1 MGQFGLGGYGQ
12 CGWGSLGV
20 AGPRRRA
27 RLARMNPRTWS
38 LRTRRNLWILFGLL
52 GVFTVTGFF
61 VLPPIVRT
69 QLEKRLGAALGRE
82 VTVGRV
88 RMNPYALSV
97 TIERLEIRGADR
109 TSAFAGWDRLY
120 VNFDAVASLGGDWV
134 LHAVELE
141 GFHLA
146 AAIEPDGK
154 PSFADILA
162 KLSPPPGSGTAPKTA
177 AEPSRPVRIGRLKV
191 DGARVDFVDRSRV
204 RPFATVVGPLSF
216 HLTEFRT
223 VGERGA
229 PYRFAAT
236 TEAGEKLEWQGTL
249 SADPL
254 RSKGELKLENIA
266 LAKYA
271 AYYADRTQAELA
283 DGRLR
288 VQGHYEVDLSASPHV
303 LRLADGAV
311 QVRGLKLLERAT
323 NASALELAAF
333 DVAGAEFD
341 GVKLAGRVASVRA
354 SGGRVAVRREAD
366 GTINW
371 LAMLTPSAPGAQPAT
386 AGAAPTA
393 PASPLPEVRVGE
405 VALQDFQVEITD
417 LGAPRPAKLALGAV
431 QFSLRDVS
439 LADGVEMP
447 VQLAFDWAPQG
458 KVSIAGKV
466 GVRPDLRAELQTEV
480 ADFAL
485 LPLSP
490 YLEQQLNA
498 RIAQGTVSFRQTL
511 RLAPGAP
518 APAVTAAGDLRVNR
532 LGLVDGTLEEELAGF
547 TSLALTGI
555 EVATAPTLS
564 ATLKEIALVGPYARA
579 VVREDKSMNLAG
591 LVRAAPTSATA
602 AAVPIA
608 PTASASA
615 PEAGAAP
622 RIAIGAVKIEG
633 GDFSFL
639 DRSLSP
645 HVRVAL
651 TKFGGTIGHMS
662 SENPAR
668 ADVDLRGTVD
678 GVGPVAITGQLD
690 PLGTPRFVDVKL
702 DFKNVD
708 LLPLSPYSGKY
719 AGYELARG
727 KLALDVKAHVEGS
740 QLRSENVLTLQQ
752 FTFGAAVESPD
763 ATKLPV
769 RLGVALLKDLGGR
782 IVIDVPVSGDLSDP
796 NLKISRVVWRVIGN
810 LLTKAAV
817 SPFALLGSMFGGG
830 GDELAFQEFDPGLAE
845 LRAAERGKLD
855 TLVKAL
861 TNRPGLSLGI
871 EGGYDGPADT
881 FVLQRQKVAALVRAK
896 IWEERRAADP
906 NLPPPDRLQ
915 IAPEAYAAKLKQ
927 LFDEKFPPGTEFG
940 TPLPAAP
947 AVATPPPPPPGGFF
961 KRMVRALTFAET
973 REKRAVAAENEK
985 RAAAHE
991 QAASAAAAAGLP
1003 LEEMTG
1009 RLAATVEVTADDLR
1023 ALAAARAQRVR
1034 DYLTNEGEIAADRLF
1049 LTQPKEAPKENK
1061 GPRVFLTLQ

>member
-1 MGQFGLGGYGQ
+1 
-12 CGWGSLGV
+12 
-20 AGPRRRA
+20 
-27 RLARMNPRTWS
+27 MNPRTWS

-61 VLPPIVRT
+61 LLPPIVRS

-82 VTVGRV
+82 VAVGQV
-88 RMNPYALSV
+88 RLNPYALSV
-97 TIERLEIRGADR
+97 TIERLEIRGADK

-120 VNFDAVASLGGDWV
+120 VNFEAVASLGGDWV
-134 LHAVELE
+134 LHAVELD
-141 GFHLA
+141 GFRLA
-146 AAIEPDGK
+146 AAIEPDGR

-162 KLSPPPGSGTAPKTA
+162 KLSPPPDSAPTPQTA
-177 AEPSRPVRIGRLKV
+177 AEPSRPVRIGSLKIE
-191 DGARVDFVDRSRV
+191 GARLDFVDRSRT
-204 RPFATVVGPLSF
+204 RPFATAVGPLSF
-216 HLTEFRT
+216 HLTGFRT

-236 TEAGEKLEWQGTL
+236 TEAGETLAWQGTL

-266 LAKYA
+266 LSKYA

-283 DGRLR
+283 DGRLS
-288 VQGHYEVDLSASPHV
+288 VQGRYEVDLSASPHV
-303 LRLADGAV
+303 LRLTDGAV

-323 NASALELAAF
+323 NGSALELAAF
-333 DVAGAEFD
+333 EVAGAEFD
-341 GVKLAGRVASVRA
+341 GVKRAGRVASVRA

-366 GTINW
+366 GTLNW
-371 LAMLTPSAPGAQPAT
+371 LAMLTPSMSVAQPATPSTT
-386 AGAAPTA
+386 AGAAPTV

-405 VALQDFQVEITD
+405 VALQDFQVEIAD
-417 LGAPRPAKLALGAV
+417 LAAPRPARLALGAMR
-431 QFSLRDVS
+431 FSLRDVS
-439 LADGVEMP
+439 LADGAEMP
-447 VQLAFDWAPQG
+447 LQLAFDWAPQG
-458 KVSIAGKV
+458 KVSIVGKV
-466 GVRPDLRAELQTEV
+466 SVRPDMRAELQTEV

-518 APAVTAAGDLRVNR
+518 APAVTAAGDLRVDR

-547 TSLALTGI
+547 TSLTLTGI

-564 ATLKEIALVGPYARA
+564 ASLKEVALVGPYARA
-579 VVREDKSMNLAG
+579 VVREDKSVNLAG
-591 LVRAAPTSATA
+591 LVRAAPLPPTA
-602 AAVPIA
+602 AAA
-608 PTASASA
+608 PKARTASPSA
-615 PEAGAAP
+615 PAAGAAP
-622 RIAIGAVKIEG
+622 RIAIGAIKIEG

-645 HVRVAL
+645 QVRVAL
-651 TKFGGTIGHMS
+651 RQFGGTLGGMS
-662 SENPAR
+662 SENLAR

-678 GVGPVAITGQLD
+678 GVGPVAITGRLD
-690 PLGTPRFVDVKL
+690 PLGTPRFVDVKV
-702 DFKNVD
+702 DFKNID

-740 QLRSENVLTLQQ
+740 QLRSDNVLTLQQ

-769 RLGVALLKDLGGR
+769 RLGVALLKDLDGR
-782 IVIDVPVSGDLSDP
+782 IVIDVPVTGDLSDP
-796 NLKISRVVWRVIGN
+796 SLKIGRVVWRVIGN

-845 LRAAERGKLD
+845 LRATERGKLD

-896 IWEERRAADP
+896 IWEERRAVDP
-906 NLPPPDRLQ
+906 NLPPPDRLE
-915 IAPEAYAAKLKQ
+915 IAPELYAAKLKQ

-947 AVATPPPPPPGGFF
+947 TVATPPPPLPGGFF
-961 KRMVRALTFAET
+961 KRVVRALTLADN
-973 REKRAVAAENEK
+973 REKRAVAEESKKRTAE
-985 RAAAHE
+985 HE
-991 QAASAAAAAGLP
+991 QAAAVAAAAGLP
-1003 LEEMTG
+1003 VEEMTG
-1009 RLAATVEVTADDLR
+1009 RLATTVEVTADDLR

-1034 DYLTNEGEIAADRLF
+1034 DYLIGAGRIATDRLF
-1049 LTQPKEAPKENK
+1049 LTQPKEASQENK

>member
-1 MGQFGLGGYGQ
+1 
-12 CGWGSLGV
+12 
-20 AGPRRRA
+20 
-27 RLARMNPRTWS
+27 MNPRSWS
-38 LRTRRNLWILFGLL
+38 VRTRRNLWILFGLL

-61 VLPPIVRT
+61 VLPPIVRS

-82 VTVGRV
+82 VTVGKV
-88 RMNPYALSV
+88 RLNPYALSV
-97 TIERLEIRGADR
+97 TIERLEIHGADKK
-109 TSAFAGWDRLY
+109 SAFAGWDRLY

-134 LHAVELE
+134 LHAVELD
-141 GFHLA
+141 GFRLA

-162 KLSPPPGSGTAPKTA
+162 KLSPASDSATAPKTA
-177 AEPSRPVRIGRLKV
+177 AEPSRPVRVGSLKV
-191 DGARVDFVDRSRV
+191 DGARVDFTDRSRA

-271 AYYADRTQAELA
+271 AYYADRTQTELTNGSLSVR
-283 DGRLR
+283 GR
-288 VQGHYEVDLSASPHV
+288 YEVDLSASPRV
-303 LRLADGAV
+303 LRLADGTMEL
-311 QVRGLKLLERAT
+311 RGLKLLERAT
-323 NASALELAAF
+323 NASAFELAAF
-333 DVAGAEFD
+333 EVAGAEFD
-341 GVKLAGRVASVRA
+341 AVKRAGRVASVRA
-354 SGGRVAVRREAD
+354 SGGRVAVRRETD
-366 GTINW
+366 GTLNW
-371 LAMLTPSAPGAQPAT
+371 LAMLAPALATNSAAANVPAT
-386 AGAAPTA
+386 NAPASAAPAAPTA
-393 PASPLPEVRVGE
+393 MTPASPLPDVHVGE
-405 VALQDFQVEITD
+405 VALQDFQIEVAD
-417 LGAPRPAKLALGAV
+417 LAAPRPAKLALGAM

-439 LADGVEMP
+439 LADGAEMP
-447 VQLAFDWAPQG
+447 LQLAFEWAPQG
-458 KVSIAGKV
+458 KVSVTGKV
-466 GVRPDLRAELQTEV
+466 GVRPDLRAELQAEV

-490 YLEQQLNA
+490 YLEQHLNA
-498 RIAQGTVSFRQTL
+498 RIAQGAVSFRQSL
-511 RLAPGAP
+511 RLAPGASG
-518 APAVTAAGDLRVNR
+518 AAITVSGDLRVDR
-532 LGLVDGTLEEELAGF
+532 LGLVDGTLQEELAGF
-547 TSLALTGI
+547 TSLALSGI

-564 ATLKEIALVGPYARA
+564 ASLKEVALVGPYARA
-579 VVREDKSMNLAG
+579 VVREDKSVNLTG
-591 LVRAAPTSATA
+591 LVRGAPAPTTGAAAPTVA
-602 AAVPIA
+602 AASSST
-608 PTASASA
+608 PT
-615 PEAGAAP
+615 AGAAP
-622 RIAIGAVKIEG
+622 RITIGAIKIEA

-651 TKFGGTIGHMS
+651 GQFGGTIGGLS
-662 SENPAR
+662 SENLAR

-690 PLGTPRFVDVKL
+690 PLGTPRFVDVKV

-752 FTFGAAVESPD
+752 FTFGAPVESPE

-769 RLGVALLKDLGGR
+769 RLGVALLKDIEGR

-861 TNRPGLSLGI
+861 TNRPGLSLGL

-896 IWEERRAADP
+896 IWDERRAADP
-906 NLPPPDRLQ
+906 NLPPPDRLE
-915 IAPEAYAAKLKQ
+915 IAPEAYAANLKQ
-927 LFDEKFPPGTEFG
+927 LFDEKFPPGTQFG
-940 TPLPAAP
+940 TPVPAAP
-947 AVATPPPPPPGGFF
+947 TVANPPPAPPRGFF
-961 KRMVRALTFAET
+961 KRVVRTLTFAET

-985 RAAAHE
+985 RAAEHE
-991 QAASAAAAAGLP
+991 QLAAAAVAAGLP
-1003 LEEMTG
+1003 VEEMTG
-1009 RLAATVEVTADDLR
+1009 RLATTMEVTPDDLR
-1023 ALAAARAQRVR
+1023 ALAATRAQRVR
-1034 DYLTNEGEIAADRLF
+1034 DYLVDEGKIAIDRLF
-1049 LTQPKEAPKENK
+1049 LTQPKEAQKENK

>member
-1 MGQFGLGGYGQ
+1 
-12 CGWGSLGV
+12 
-20 AGPRRRA
+20 
-27 RLARMNPRTWS
+27 MNPRTWS
-38 LRTRRNLWILFGLL
+38 VRTRRNLWILFGLL

-61 VLPPIVRT
+61 VLPPIVRS

-88 RMNPYALSV
+88 RLNPYALSV
-97 TIERLEIRGADR
+97 TIERLEIRGADK

-120 VNFDAVASLGGDWV
+120 VNFDALASLGGDWV
-134 LHAVELE
+134 LHAVELD
-141 GFHLA
+141 GFRLA

-162 KLSPPPGSGTAPKTA
+162 KLSPPPDSAAAPQIA
-177 AEPSRPVRIGRLKV
+177 AEPSRPVRIGSLKV
-191 DGARVDFVDRSRV
+191 DGARVDFADRSRT

-236 TEAGEKLEWQGTL
+236 TESGEKLEWQGTL

-254 RSKGELKLENIA
+254 RSKGELALENIA

-283 DGRLR
+283 DGRLNVR
-288 VQGHYEVDLSASPHV
+288 GRYEVDLSASPRV

-311 QVRGLKLLERAT
+311 QLRELKLLERAT

-341 GVKLAGRVASVRA
+341 AVKLAGRVASVRA

-366 GTINW
+366 GTLNW
-371 LAMLTPSAPGAQPAT
+371 LAMLTPPAPAAQPAATNPT
-386 AGAAPTA
+386 AGAASPPPPAASA
-393 PASPLPEVRVGE
+393 PASPLPDVRVGE
-405 VALQDFQVEITD
+405 VALQDFQIEMTD
-417 LGAPRPAKLALGAV
+417 LAAPRPAKLALGAM

-439 LADGVEMP
+439 LADGAEMP
-447 VQLAFDWAPQG
+447 LQLAFEWAPQG

-466 GVRPDLRAELQTEV
+466 SVRPDLRAELQTEV

-498 RIAQGTVSFRQTL
+498 RIAQGTVSFRQNL
-511 RLAPGAP
+511 RFAPGTP
-518 APAVTAAGDLRVNR
+518 APAVTAAGDLRVDR
-532 LGLVDGTLEEELAGF
+532 LGLVDGALEEELAGF
-547 TSLALTGI
+547 TSLVLSGI

-564 ATLKEIALVGPYARA
+564 VSLKEVALVGPYARA
-579 VVREDKSMNLAG
+579 VVREDKSVNLTG
-591 LVRAAPTSATA
+591 LVR
-602 AAVPIA
+602 
-608 PTASASA
+608 SA
-615 PEAGAAP
+615 PAAGAGAAP
-622 RIAIGAVKIEG
+622 RITIGAIKVEA

-645 HVRVAL
+645 HVRVVL
-651 TKFGGTIGHMS
+651 SQFGGTIGGMS
-662 SENPAR
+662 SENLAR

-690 PLGTPRFVDVKL
+690 PLGTPRFVDVKV

-727 KLALDVKAHVEGS
+727 KLALDVEAHVEGS

-769 RLGVALLKDLGGR
+769 RLGVALLKDLDGR

-796 NLKISRVVWRVIGN
+796 SLKISRVVWRVIGN

-906 NLPPPDRLQ
+906 NLPPPDRLE

-947 AVATPPPPPPGGFF
+947 AVATPPPPASGGFF

-985 RAAAHE
+985 RAAAHA
-991 QAASAAAAAGLP
+991 QAAAAAAAAGLSV
-1003 LEEMTG
+1003 EEMTG
-1009 RLAATVEVTADDLR
+1009 RLATTVAVTPDDLR

-1034 DYLTNEGEIAADRLF
+1034 DYLTNEGKIAADRLF
-1049 LTQPKEAPKENK
+1049 LTQPKEAQKENK

>member
-1 MGQFGLGGYGQ
+1 
-12 CGWGSLGV
+12 
-20 AGPRRRA
+20 
-27 RLARMNPRTWS
+27 MNPRTWS
-38 LRTRRNLWILFGLL
+38 VRTRRNLWILFGLL

-61 VLPPIVRT
+61 VLPPIMRA

-88 RMNPYALSV
+88 RVNPYALSV
-97 TIERLEIRGADR
+97 TIERLDIRRADK
-109 TSAFAGWDRLY
+109 SGSFAGWERLY
-120 VNFDAVASLGGDWV
+120 VNFDALASLGGDWV
-134 LHAVELE
+134 LHAIELD

-146 AAIEPDGK
+146 AAIEADGR
-154 PSFADILA
+154 PSFADIIA
-162 KLSPPPGSGTAPKTA
+162 KLTPPPGAAPVPASPPPA
-177 AEPSRPVRIGRLKV
+177 RPVRIGSLTVR
-191 DGARVDFVDRSRV
+191 DARIDFADRSRS

-249 SADPL
+249 SAEPL
-254 RSKGELKLENIA
+254 RSRGELKLENIA

-283 DGRLR
+283 DGRLSVR
-288 VQGHYEVDLSASPHV
+288 GRYEADLSSPARV
-303 LRLADGAV
+303 LRLTDGAV
-311 QVRGLKLLERAT
+311 QLRGLKLFERA
-323 NASALELAAF
+323 NRAPALELAAF

-341 GVKLAGRVASVRA
+341 AVKLAGRIATVRA
-354 SGGRVAVRREAD
+354 SGGRVAVRREPD
-366 GTINW
+366 GTLNW
-371 LAMLTPSAPGAQPAT
+371 RAMLTPPPA
-386 AGAAPTA
+386 AGAAAAIASSTSAPAAPAT
-393 PASPLPEVRVGE
+393 PASPLPDVRVGE
-405 VALQDFQVEITD
+405 VALQDFQIEVTD
-417 LGAPRPAKLALGAV
+417 LAAPRPAKLALGGL

-439 LADGVEMP
+439 LADGAEMP
-447 VQLAFDWAPQG
+447 LRLAFDWAPQG
-458 KVSIAGKV
+458 KVSVAGKV
-466 GVRPDLRAELQTEV
+466 SVRPDLRAELQAEV

-498 RIAQGTVSFRQTL
+498 RIAQGAVSCRQSL
-511 RLAPGAP
+511 QLAPGATG
-518 APAVTAAGDLRVNR
+518 PAVTATGDLRVDR
-532 LGLVDGTLEEELAGF
+532 LGLVDGALQEDLAGF
-547 TSLALTGI
+547 TSLALNGLA
-555 EVATAPTLS
+555 VATAPTLS
-564 ATLKEIALVGPYARA
+564 ATLKEVAVVGPYARV
-579 VVREDKSMNLAG
+579 VVREDKSINLAG
-591 LVRAAPTSATA
+591 LVRPAPIPEPGAARGAAPAPAATPA
-602 AAVPIA
+602 
-608 PTASASA
+608 
-615 PEAGAAP
+615 AAP
-622 RIAIGAVKIEG
+622 RIAIGAVKIEA
-633 GDFSFL
+633 GDFSFV

-645 HVRVAL
+645 QVRMAL
-651 TKFGGTIGHMS
+651 GQFGGTIGGMS

-668 ADVDLRGTVD
+668 ADVDLHGTVD

-690 PLGTPRFVDVKL
+690 PLGTPRFVNVKV

-727 KLALDVKAHVEGS
+727 KLALDVQAQVEGS
-740 QLRSENVLTLQQ
+740 QLRAENVLTLQQ
-752 FTFGAAVESPD
+752 FTFGAVVNSPD
-763 ATKLPV
+763 ATQLPV
-769 RLGVALLKDLGGR
+769 RLGVALLKDLDGR

-796 NLKISRVVWRVIGN
+796 DLKISRVVWRVIGN

-830 GDELAFQEFDPGLAE
+830 GDELAFQEFDPGLAT

-871 EGGYDGPADT
+871 EGGYDGPADS
-881 FVLQRQKVAALVRAK
+881 FVLQRQKLAALVRAK
-896 IWEERRAADP
+896 VWEERRAADP
-906 NLPPPDRLQ
+906 NLPPPDRLE

-927 LFDEKFPPGTEFG
+927 LFDEKFPPGTQFG

-947 AVATPPPPPPGGFF
+947 AVATPPPPPRGFF
-961 KRMVRALTFAET
+961 QRVVRALTLAER
-973 REKRAVAAENEK
+973 REQRAAAGENAK
-985 RAAAHE
+985 RAAEHE
-991 QAASAAAAAGLP
+991 QAVAAAAATGLP

-1009 RLAATVEVTADDLR
+1009 RLAATLAVAPDDLR

-1034 DYLTNEGEIAADRLF
+1034 DYLMNEGKIAADRLF
-1049 LTQPKEAPKENK
+1049 LTQAKEAAKENK
-1061 GPRVFLTLQ
+1061 GPRVYLTLQ